1 MSFVLTN
8 GTTVVG
14 VKGIIHDTVIKSF
27 DSVIQLNYIFLT
39 SPNCSTVVEVKEM
52 IPDTVKIKKC
62 NNT

>member
-1 MSFVLTN
+1 MKSPN
-8 GTTVVG
+8 CTTVVE
-14 VKGIIHDTVIKSF
+14 VKGIIHDPIIKSF